1 MERKVCGKIK
11 CYSIM
16 RLWLQDS
23 LEGTNVAKLHF
34 YALRAF
40 KKVSIDLAG
49 ISGYNGSKVIYL
61 LGMAFAF
68 PIVQKEVM
76 ADGYGN
82 KKCGWRNKPGC
93 PI

>member
-1 MERKVCGKIK
+1 
-11 CYSIM
+11 M

-61 LGMAFAF
+61 LGVLYISVKWTKGALWLW
-68 PIVQKEVM
+68 IYQWTI
-76 ADGYGN
+76 N
-82 KKCGWRNKPGC
+82 
-93 PI
+93 